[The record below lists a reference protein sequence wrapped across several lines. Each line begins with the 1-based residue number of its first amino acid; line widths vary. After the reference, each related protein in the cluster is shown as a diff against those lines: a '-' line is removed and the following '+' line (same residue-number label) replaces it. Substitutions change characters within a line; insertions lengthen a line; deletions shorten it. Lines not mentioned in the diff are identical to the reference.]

1 LCISHSFEIKKGNMA
16 TRHEIKCINKPDRNS
31 QVDSITH
38 VGGVNSNGTRW
49 KQTTALTIK
58 EIEDKTAEFF
68 VRVNNNTVAVF
79 VVTGKFGKYLR
90 TEPDH
95 TKMDNLLS
103 LPECP
108 L

>member
-1 LCISHSFEIKKGNMA
+1 MGSII
-16 TRHEIKCINKPDRNS
+16 
-31 QVDSITH
+31 ITH
-38 VGGVNSNGTRW
+38 VGGVNSNGNRW

-68 VRVNNNTVAVF
+68 VRVGNNVVDVYVVNT
-79 VVTGKFGKYLR
+79 KFGKYLR
-90 TEPDH
+90 TEPDQ

-103 LPECP
+103 LSECP